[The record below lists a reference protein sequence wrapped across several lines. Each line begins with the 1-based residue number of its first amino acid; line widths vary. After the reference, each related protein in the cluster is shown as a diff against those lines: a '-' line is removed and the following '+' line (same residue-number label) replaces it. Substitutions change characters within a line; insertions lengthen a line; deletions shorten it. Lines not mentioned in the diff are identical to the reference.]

1 MNVQGSA
8 PNLETDS
15 QSDSMWQSITA
26 NLQQELMLMHMQNAE
41 LQDNAKRQNDQLM
54 EYNFQLQVREH
65 DLKNR
70 TDSLKV
76 LISNVE
82 LILFA
87 LGKLA
92 H

>member
-1 MNVQGSA
+1 MNMQGSA

-15 QSDSMWQSITA
+15 QSISMWQSITA
-26 NLQQELMLMHMQNAE
+26 NLQQELMLVHMQNAE
-41 LQDNAKRQNDQLM
+41 LQANAKKQNEQLM
-54 EYNFQLQVREH
+54 EYTFQLQVREH